1 MLTLGRER
9 TKELVLGVSEMTAFL
24 SLLYS
29 GAREGDFLDI
39 VKKALFFLISWIIS
53 MDNHRRFHLL
63 GNEALGMHLYMIS
76 RKALHQSF
84 QEILGLLSTRMSEW
98 SG

>member
-1 MLTLGRER
+1 MLTVGRER

-63 GNEALGMHLYMIS
+63 GNEAIGMHLYMIS

>member
-39 VKKALFFLISWIIS
+39 VKKALFFLIRFPWITTE
-53 MDNHRRFHLL
+53 DFT
-63 GNEALGMHLYMIS
+63 Y
-76 RKALHQSF
+76 
-84 QEILGLLSTRMSEW
+84 
-98 SG
+98 